1 MRGTV
6 DTNRQVIQVND
17 YALNDGADAFV
28 AAISALARRTEAEG
42 HPGVLSY
49 RFYVNRSEN
58 TAGATIVYADA
69 DAWVGHHRMAYE
81 WDEMPAL
88 QATVALTGLTI
99 FGPINDE
106 MRDMAAGFTYTH
118 YDEFAAGFA
127 R

>member
-1 MRGTV
+1 MRGTE
-6 DTNRQVIQVND
+6 DTNRQFIQENEN
-17 YALNDGADAFV
+17 ALNHGADAFV

-106 MRDMAAGFTYTH
+106 MRDLAAGFTYTH